1 MCWVCDHPDA
11 TRLDQLRYVRGV
23 LDEHCWVVV
32 GVARAGYR
40 PPYSYT
46 VGLTDHGLPEF
57 LVTGLSPERAA
68 EVLNDAAAN
77 AVDHGAPPEPG
88 GRIRLP
94 GGRPGE
100 VVQVAEPWVHMGV
113 AAEMFESRLRA
124 LQLVY
129 ADSRCSG
136 HGPSSRR
143 RSPPPARQARHR
155 LGVTR
160 RRGPRRTWPGSGRR
174 GRSPG

>member
-11 TRLDQLRYVRGV
+11 TRLDQLRYVRAV

-32 GVARAGYR
+32 GVARERYR

-57 LVTGLSPERAA
+57 VVTGLSPGRAA
-68 EVLNDAAAN
+68 EVLNEAAAN
-77 AVDHGAPPEPG
+77 AVDRGCPPVPG
-88 GRIRLP
+88 GRVRLP
-94 GGRPGE
+94 GGRAGE

-124 LQLVY
+124 FQLVY
-129 ADSRCSG
+129 ADSRG
-136 HGPSSRR
+136 LWPWDPRFRAGRGGQPVLG
-143 RSPPPARQARHR
+143 ARA
-155 LGVTR
+155 TAKAA
-160 RRGPRRTWPGSGRR
+160 
-174 GRSPG
+174 

>member
-32 GVARAGYR
+32 GVARERYR

-57 LVTGLSPERAA
+57 LVTGLSAERAA
-68 EVLNDAAAN
+68 EVLNEAAAN
-77 AVDHGAPPEPG
+77 AVDSGAPPVPG
-88 GRIRLP
+88 GRIRLSR
-94 GGRPGE
+94 GRPGE
-100 VVQVAEPWVHMGV
+100 VVQVAEPWVHMDV
-113 AAEMFESRLRA
+113 AAEMFDSPLSA

-129 ADSRCSG
+129 ADSRG
-136 HGPSSRR
+136 RWPWDAGFRGGRGGQPV
-143 RSPPPARQARHR
+143 
-155 LGVTR
+155 LGTR
-160 RRGPRRTWPGSGRR
+160 AAVRAA
-174 GRSPG
+174 

>member
-1 MCWVCDHPDA
+1 LEDGMCWVCDHPDA

-77 AVDHGAPPEPG
+77 AVDHGALPEPG

-129 ADSRCSG
+129 ADSRG
-136 HGPSSRR
+136 LLPWDLGFRGGRGGQPVLG
-143 RSPPPARQARHR
+143 ARAVEQAA
-155 LGVTR
+155 
-160 RRGPRRTWPGSGRR
+160 
-174 GRSPG
+174 